1 MILFSTCKLTHNFLI
16 YRTYITSQEAELEV
30 QQEGQRDGLPWANI
44 KFSRHLGTDKLPSD
58 LSASSHDEEDAT
70 IRPANIMEYK
80 YQLDLAGSSGTAT
93 SDTLDKLA
101 MPGVL
106 FHHVTPTQDYIHAH
120 LTAWKHYIPIQED
133 LHDLKE
139 KFEWAESHQD
149 QANKIALEG
158 IEFMKQLGTPQGF
171 GRIYEQDFVQPLQRV
186 IDAYQP
192 VSSLGTYEGKGSAV
206 VDVLAQLESSGYVPI
221 LGCSGN
227 SLDSCQPI

>member
-1 MILFSTCKLTHNFLI
+1 M
-16 YRTYITSQEAELEV
+16 
-30 QQEGQRDGLPWANI
+30 PWANI

-58 LSASSHDEEDAT
+58 LSIDSQDGEEDT
-70 IRPANIMEYK
+70 SSTRPANIMEYK
-80 YQLDLAGSSGTAT
+80 YQLDLAGPSGTAA

-106 FHHVTPTQDYIHAH
+106 LHHVTPTQDYIHAH

-133 LHDLKE
+133 LSDLKD
-139 KFEWAESHQD
+139 KFVWAESHPD
-149 QANKIALEG
+149 QARKIALEG

-171 GRIYEQDFVQPLQRV
+171 GRIYEQDFVQPLRRV

-192 VSSLGTYEGKGSAV
+192 VSSLSSYGGKGSAV

-221 LGCSGN
+221 IGCSGN
-227 SLDSCQPI
+227 SDTPDSCQPI

>member
-1 MILFSTCKLTHNFLI
+1 M
-16 YRTYITSQEAELEV
+16 
-30 QQEGQRDGLPWANI
+30 PWANI

-58 LSASSHDEEDAT
+58 LSTDSQDEDDTSST
-70 IRPANIMEYK
+70 RPANIMEYK

-106 FHHVTPTQDYIHAH
+106 LHHVTPTQDYIHAH

-133 LHDLKE
+133 LSDLKE
-139 KFEWAESHQD
+139 KFDWAESHPD
-149 QANKIALEG
+149 QVQKIALEG
-158 IEFMKQLGTPQGF
+158 IEFMTQLGTPEGF

-192 VSSLGTYEGKGSAV
+192 VSSLGTYGGKGSAV
-206 VDVLAQLESSGYVPI
+206 VDVLAQVESSGYVPI
-221 LGCSGN
+221 IGCSGK
-227 SLDSCQPI
+227 STAPDSCQPL